1 MSLESG
7 CKNVGMYGGISVTD
21 QKGVAA
27 DIVCERFSE
36 EGWVRTSVYAPR
48 EMALLIY
55 VNGLELVTI
64 LCTPDKLNCLA
75 LGYLFAEGIITGM
88 DDIAMMR
95 VCDAESEVDVRL
107 TNKAFALP
115 TKRTLTSGCGGG
127 ATFTTDGI
135 TVESSLNAEPKELLA
150 LMKQLH
156 ERMELYRLS
165 GGVHTSALADTQ
177 NLLVMAEDIGRHNT
191 LDKIQGECLLRRIS
205 TRDKLILTTGRIS
218 SEMLIKAAR
227 MQTPIVVSLTSP
239 TDRAIVLAR
248 ELGITLVGYAR
259 GSRLSVYAH
268 PERLGRAAGEEV

>member
-1 MSLESG
+1 
-7 CKNVGMYGGISVTD
+7 VGMHGGISVTD

-27 DIVCERFSE
+27 DIVCERFSD
-36 EGWVRTSVYAPR
+36 EGWVRTSVYAPS
-48 EMALLIY
+48 ELSLLIY

-75 LGYLFAEGIITGM
+75 LGYLYAEGIITGM

-107 TNKAFALP
+107 NNKEFELP

-127 ATFTTDGI
+127 ATFNMEGQK
-135 TVESSLNAEPKELLA
+135 VESSLVADPKELLA
-150 LMKQLH
+150 LMKQLQ

-165 GGVHTSALADTQ
+165 GGLHTSALADNQ

-191 LDKIQGECLLRRIS
+191 LDKIQGECLLRKIS
-205 TRDKLILTTGRIS
+205 TRDRLVLTTGRIS

-227 MQTPIVVSLTSP
+227 MQAPIVVSLTSP
-239 TDRAIVLAR
+239 TERAIVLAR

-259 GSRLSVYAH
+259 GSRLTVYAH
-268 PERLGRAAGEEV
+268 SERLGRAEGEEA

>member
-1 MSLESG
+1 LSLESG

>member
-1 MSLESG
+1 MSELDV
-7 CKNVGMYGGISVTD
+7 KGI
-21 QKGVAA
+21 AP
-27 DIVCERFSE
+27 DIVCDRFSD
-36 EGWVRTSVYAPR
+36 EGWVRSSVYAPR
-48 EMALLIY
+48 EMALLVY

-64 LCTPDKLNCLA
+64 LCTPDKLNCLV

-107 TNKAFALP
+107 NNKEFVLP

-135 TVESSLNAEPKELLA
+135 NVDSSLNAEPRELLA
-150 LMKQLH
+150 LMKQLQ
-156 ERMELYRLS
+156 ERMELYRFS
-165 GGVHTSALADTQ
+165 GGTHTSALADTQ

-191 LDKIQGECLLRRIS
+191 LDKILGECLLRKIA
-205 TRDKLILTTGRIS
+205 TRDRLVLTTGRIS
-218 SEMLIKAAR
+218 SEMLIKVAR
-227 MQTPIVVSLTSP
+227 MQAPIVVSLTSP
-239 TDRAIVLAR
+239 TERAVNLAR

-268 PERLGRAAGEEV
+268 PERLGRATGEGD

>member
-1 MSLESG
+1 MNELDL
-7 CKNVGMYGGISVTD
+7 KGI
-21 QKGVAA
+21 AP
-27 DIVCERFSE
+27 DIVCDRFSE
-36 EGWVRTSVYAPR
+36 GRWARSSVYAPR

-75 LGYLFAEGIITGM
+75 LGYLYAEGIITGM
-88 DDIAMMR
+88 EDIAMIR

-107 TNKAFALP
+107 NDQEFALP

-127 ATFTTDGI
+127 ATFTSDGI
-135 TVESSLNAEPKELLA
+135 NVESSLNVEPNELLV
-150 LMKQLH
+150 LMKQMH

-191 LDKIQGECLLRRIS
+191 LDKIQGECLLRKIS
-205 TRDKLILTTGRIS
+205 TRDRLILTTGRIS

-227 MQTPIVVSLTSP
+227 MQAPIVVSLTSP
-239 TDRAIVLAR
+239 TERAIVLAR

-268 PERLGRAAGEEV
+268 PERLGRRADGET